1 MNREIAG
8 KIKTH
13 ALVSIE
19 NLSSILLVEG
29 VSEDSSIYKKLHR
42 EVGILIGETHVQIVE
57 WMDRLYPELDD
68 TP

>member
-1 MNREIAG
+1 MNKEIAR
-8 KIKTH
+8 KIKAH

-19 NLSSILLVEG
+19 NLSSILLIEG
-29 VSEDSSIYKKLHR
+29 VSEDSDIYKKLHR

-57 WMDRLYPELDD
+57 WMNRLHLELDD